1 MIKLEDL
8 TKEYIYSELKNNY
21 KEFEDIN
28 ILNNVY
34 FQGPHSYS
42 DAHGIAD
49 TQHSGSDVHAV
60 DYLVKHGKEN
70 ILEGM
75 QVSLNIKNSESLY
88 ERVTRLRELH
98 KNSKHAEFE
107 DDTSREKF
115 IEFALSTIDAGVWS
129 FNHLRD
135 LLNYYDYNSN
145 CKIAMCYAK
154 CQQLSESSIRIS
166 VVVSDHTMRTTP
178 IQRAMEHLAEVK
190 DLLSRVLAYAKDN
203 HLPQIEKIYLEAL
216 DIFEDVNNELVSYF
230 KTSILTHFLLKSFT
244 FVM

>member
-49 TQHSGSDVHAV
+49 TQHSGSDAHAV

-98 KNSKHAEFE
+98 KTANMQSLKMTH
-107 DDTSREKF
+107 REKN
-115 IEFALSTIDAGVWS
+115 LS
-129 FNHLRD
+129 NLR
-135 LLNYYDYNSN
+135 
-145 CKIAMCYAK
+145 
-154 CQQLSESSIRIS
+154 
-166 VVVSDHTMRTTP
+166 
-178 IQRAMEHLAEVK
+178 LA
-190 DLLSRVLAYAKDN
+190 
-203 HLPQIEKIYLEAL
+203 Q
-216 DIFEDVNNELVSYF
+216 
-230 KTSILTHFLLKSFT
+230 
-244 FVM
+244 